1 MENGGQKAAYS
12 GNLTEYI
19 PVSRPQFEQKRDEL
33 LALLPGDQLSETMK
47 ENINSLKTGELLQN
61 VPNPFNGSTQIWYK
75 LNEESNVSVK
85 VYDYTGKEIR
95 TFNKGMVD
103 KGAHFVEF
111 NSAGLPT
118 GIYFYNLEID
128 GKLSDAKKMTV
139 VR

>member
-1 MENGGQKAAYS
+1 
-12 GNLTEYI
+12 GNLTEHI
-19 PVSRPQFEQKRDEL
+19 PVLRLQFEQKRDDL